1 VVAVSLAGRRWG
13 PTAAGVLGGFPVV
26 AGPILLVVTLVHGRD
41 FGADA
46 AAGSLLGL
54 AAVAAC
60 VVVYARLAPSAS
72 PALTLIASWAAFFAG
87 VALLGWIRPPL
98 VAAFTLAAACFEAGR
113 LLIKVPPGA
122 AAAVPLPPWWDLPAR
137 ALAAMALVL
146 AVTIPSDALGA
157 TLSGQLASFPV
168 LTSVLIV
175 FTHLTSGATEVQVLS
190 RAFLLGFY
198 GFAVFSLVLATTL
211 PDLGTAP
218 SFLLAT
224 AVAMVVQLAIG
235 RRARG
240 GGATPT
246 RYQRA
251 RPLAG

>member
-13 PTAAGVLGGFPVV
+13 ATAAGVLGGFPVV

-72 PALTLIASWAAFFAG
+72 PPLTLIASWAAFFAG

-98 VAAFTLAAACFEAGR
+98 IAAFALALACFEAGR

-122 AAAVPLPPWWDLPAR
+122 APAVPPPPWWDLPAR
-137 ALAAMALVL
+137 ALAAMGLVL
-146 AVTIPSDALGA
+146 AVTIASDALGA
-157 TLSGQLASFPV
+157 IAL
-168 LTSVLIV
+168 
-175 FTHLTSGATEVQVLS
+175 
-190 RAFLLGFY
+190 
-198 GFAVFSLVLATTL
+198 
-211 PDLGTAP
+211 
-218 SFLLAT
+218 
-224 AVAMVVQLAIG
+224 
-235 RRARG
+235 ARG
-240 GGATPT
+240 RVIVA
-246 RYQRA
+246 A
-251 RPLAG
+251 

>member
-54 AAVAAC
+54 VAVAAC

-72 PALTLIASWAAFFAG
+72 PPLTLIASWAAFFAG

-98 VAAFTLAAACFEAGR
+98 VAAFALAAACFEAGR

-122 AAAVPLPPWWDLPAR
+122 AAVPPPPWWDLSAR

-146 AVTIPSDALGA
+146 AVTIASDALGA

-211 PDLGTAP
+211 QDLGTAV

-224 AVAMVVQLAIG
+224 AVAMAVQLAIG

-251 RPLAG
+251 RPVAG